1 MRMTPIAI
9 AVMASALLGAAAIA
23 QDQGKKPDFEPYVS
37 AKGEEGFIPRM
48 KSKDGA
54 SQSFGRPLKAPPGV
68 TGMYY
73 GIWKAGPGVYR
84 SEGARPE
91 VFVVLE
97 GRGKVWIQGYGE
109 HVLEPGVIIT
119 TPAATPA
126 EITVEQPLKKVSW
139 VDVSRC
145 PIGDKDPKNC

>member
-1 MRMTPIAI
+1 MGLAML
-9 AVMASALLGAAAIA
+9 VSMGSGAAAE
-23 QDQGKKPDFEPYVS
+23 DQKPSFDPYVS
-37 AKGEEGFIPRM
+37 AKQDEGFIPRM
-48 KSKDGA
+48 KSMDGK
-54 SQSFGRPLKAPPGV
+54 SQSFGRPLRTPPGV
-68 TGMYY
+68 TGMYT

-91 VFVVLE
+91 IFVVVE
-97 GRGKVWIQGYGE
+97 GRGTIWIQGYGT

-139 VDVSRC
+139 VDVSHC
-145 PIGDKDPKNC
+145 PITDKDPKNC